1 VRERNCCF
9 PQNFWF
15 NRCVLSGRRIIG
27 AVLAGAVLP
36 ALIGCGGGEAT
47 SSEPLT
53 KAEFVKQA
61 TAICQTIEARS
72 TEAFESASKQGEN
85 FLAGSKK
92 ELTELVA
99 TAGLPLYEEII
110 GELAVLEP
118 PAKEQADWDAII
130 KRYEKAMAE
139 AEADPAKQLGRDS
152 FTPVG
157 VAIEKLGIKGCYL

>member
-1 VRERNCCF
+1 
-9 PQNFWF
+9 
-15 NRCVLSGRRIIG
+15 VLSGWRIIG
-27 AVLAGAVLP
+27 AVLAGA
-36 ALIGCGGGEAT
+36 ALLAMAGCGGGEST
-47 SSEPLT
+47 STEPLT

-72 TEAFESASKQGEN
+72 TEAFESASKQGKN
-85 FLAGSKK
+85 FLAGPKK

-99 TAGLPLYEEII
+99 TTGLPLYEEII

-130 KRYEKAMAE
+130 ERYEKALVE
-139 AEADPAKQLGRDS
+139 AEADPAKQLERDS